1 MTRTDTPF
9 WKWLLLFIAGC
20 FLFIL
25 AYAFSTIP
33 TVLDEAVHMPL
44 WLQAFMCVLT
54 PAGVLALYGVWWKWT
69 EKQKAADLPMHRLA
83 GDTALGF
90 GVGILFFILVT
101 GCIALLGGYRID
113 SVNWDWKALIRS
125 LFMFLVVG
133 VGEEVLFRGIVFRM
147 IDDRWGTAV
156 GLIASAL
163 IFGFPWP
170 SPSRPVSCWAPP
182 TNGPAPC
189 GFPSAST
196 GPGTTSRARSSVLLS
211 RETAPRPSSP
221 RSSRVPTGSLA
232 VPSAPR
238 PPSPPSSW
246 DSPSL
251 SCSCCFLGVLLAPVG
266 KAAGSA
272 FRGACGAGVAAVEDE
287 PMVGAG
293 AEVLRDVPLQVAL
306 DLQRRFSVR

>member
-9 WKWLLLFIAGC
+9 WKWILLFIAGC

-163 IFGFPWP
+163 IFGFVHITNSNATVWSSLAIAVEAGLLLGAAYKWSGTLWVPIGIHWSWNYFQGPVFGFAVSGNGTP
-170 SPSRPVSCWAPP
+170 SLITPVIRGSDWLTGGSFGAEASI
-182 TNGPAPC
+182 PAFVLGLALAIVFLLLPRRTAC
-189 GFPSAST
+189 
-196 GPGTTSRARSSVLLS
+196 TSR
-211 RETAPRPSSP
+211 
-221 RSSRVPTGSLA
+221 
-232 VPSAPR
+232 
-238 PPSPPSSW
+238 
-246 DSPSL
+246 
-251 SCSCCFLGVLLAPVG
+251 
-266 KAAGSA
+266 
-272 FRGACGAGVAAVEDE
+272 
-287 PMVGAG
+287 
-293 AEVLRDVPLQVAL
+293 
-306 DLQRRFSVR
+306 

>member
-69 EKQKAADLPMHRLA
+69 EKQNAADLPMHRLA

-101 GCIALLGGYRID
+101 GCIAVLGGYRVG

-147 IDDRWGTAV
+147 IDDRWGTVVALV
-156 GLIASAL
+156 VSAL
-163 IFGFPWP
+163 IFDFVHISNNNATVWSSVAIAVEAGLLLGAAYKWSGTLWVPIGIHWSWNYFQGPVFGFAV
-170 SPSRPVSCWAPP
+170 SGNGTQSLVDPVIQGSDWLTGGSFGAEASI
-182 TNGPAPC
+182 PAFVLGLSLAIVFLLLPRRTA
-189 GFPSAST
+189 G
-196 GPGTTSRARSSVLLS
+196 TSR
-211 RETAPRPSSP
+211 
-221 RSSRVPTGSLA
+221 
-232 VPSAPR
+232 
-238 PPSPPSSW
+238 
-246 DSPSL
+246 
-251 SCSCCFLGVLLAPVG
+251 
-266 KAAGSA
+266 
-272 FRGACGAGVAAVEDE
+272 
-287 PMVGAG
+287 
-293 AEVLRDVPLQVAL
+293 
-306 DLQRRFSVR
+306 

>member
-69 EKQKAADLPMHRLA
+69 EKQKAADLPLHRLA

-101 GCIALLGGYRID
+101 GCIALLGGFRVG
-113 SVNWDWKALIRS
+113 SVNWDWNALVRS

-147 IDDRWGTAV
+147 IDDRWGTVVALV
-156 GLIASAL
+156 VSAL
-163 IFGFPWP
+163 IFGFVHITNSNATVWSSLAIAVEAGLLLGAAYKWSGTLWVPIGIHWSWNYFQGP
-170 SPSRPVSCWAPP
+170 IFGFAVSGNGTQSLITPVIQGSDWLTGGSFGAEASI
-182 TNGPAPC
+182 PAFVLGLALAIVFLLIPRRTAC
-189 GFPSAST
+189 
-196 GPGTTSRARSSVLLS
+196 TSR
-211 RETAPRPSSP
+211 
-221 RSSRVPTGSLA
+221 
-232 VPSAPR
+232 
-238 PPSPPSSW
+238 
-246 DSPSL
+246 
-251 SCSCCFLGVLLAPVG
+251 
-266 KAAGSA
+266 
-272 FRGACGAGVAAVEDE
+272 
-287 PMVGAG
+287 
-293 AEVLRDVPLQVAL
+293 
-306 DLQRRFSVR
+306 